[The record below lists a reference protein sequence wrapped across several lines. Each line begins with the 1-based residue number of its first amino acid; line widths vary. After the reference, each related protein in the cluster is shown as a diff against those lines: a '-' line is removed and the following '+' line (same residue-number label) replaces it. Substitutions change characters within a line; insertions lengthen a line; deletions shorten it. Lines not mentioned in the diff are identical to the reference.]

1 MAVTIY
7 TLCTNQR
14 FQYQITKK
22 KSKTKTIRNGKYL
35 LFKTTLREKIYE
47 FTSFP
52 SDFIFLGSIFVSSC
66 SQYALTIPI
75 LDNAVFPGDRKL
87 KLPFAETPSSQLG
100 KSDYKTALFW
110 SHKAL
115 FSHKSL
121 LTSYLHF
128 IQMFLVWI
136 YLFSP
141 FTDI

>member
-1 MAVTIY
+1 MRRWH
-7 TLCTNQR
+7 L
-14 FQYQITKK
+14 YQATPLPTEGSAFFPQLKLRLQVP
-22 KSKTKTIRNGKYL
+22 KSKFILLL

-100 KSDYKTALFW
+100 KSDYKTALF
-110 SHKAL
+110 
-115 FSHKSL
+115 
-121 LTSYLHF
+121 
-128 IQMFLVWI
+128 
-136 YLFSP
+136 
-141 FTDI
+141 